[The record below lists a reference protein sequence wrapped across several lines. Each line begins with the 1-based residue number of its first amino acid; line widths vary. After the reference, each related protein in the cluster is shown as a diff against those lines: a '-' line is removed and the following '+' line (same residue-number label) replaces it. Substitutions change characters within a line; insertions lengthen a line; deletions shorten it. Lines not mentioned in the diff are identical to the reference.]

1 MAVEITQNLTQVT
14 ISTAGV
20 QGLKGETGA
29 TGASA
34 DSSALVTTSSF
45 NQFTSSIQ
53 SDVNS
58 IKAWTASL
66 ELINTID
73 TELLQFYQTT
83 SSLNTQTGSQNS
95 INLGIST
102 ATGSLIG
109 ITNGLMAFTAALD
122 STYASDVQLLP
133 ILQVTRSIEL
143 HSGSMVGITNGLMA
157 YTSSNESWKDGIRGE
172 ISAIEAWTS
181 SLELINT
188 IDTELLQ
195 LYQTTASLNSK
206 TGSYATTGSNTF
218 NGNQTI
224 NGYITLQNGA
234 VIKDTSNNGVSFGY
248 LAGDIN
254 QGTQSLALGNGAG
267 YQNQSHGT
275 VAIGTNAGAVN
286 QGLRATALGSLAGTY
301 NQGEYAVAIGNY
313 AAPNNQASHSI
324 VISALG
330 TALENTISNS
340 LVIAPIRN
348 ISGGDGVLQYNN
360 TTKEVSYSNSISSS
374 ILISGSIVPSVAE
387 GSYTSSFSLG
397 SSTNAWKD
405 IWVSEGSINFVNS
418 LTGVTSSISLNTT
431 TNEIVVSNLS
441 INTASLDSRIVA
453 IETAAL
459 SASFFTSS
467 IQFTSSFDERYT
479 QTSSLNTF
487 TGSFNAISSSFAT
500 TGSNQF
506 SGSQY
511 ITSGGLVFNNGVQ
524 LYEDDSDLYI
534 QSLSEIR
541 VRANGNNYKFG
552 NDGNFYTSVG
562 GVVFSGDG
570 LINQIPG
577 ASGDNIN
584 IVAGVNDGIVLTTDA
599 GDGDYVWDFD
609 KNGDLTV
616 PGNIYGAT
624 NLATNGG
631 NIFNGNQIIAGTLLV
646 SGSTDFDG
654 GISIT
659 GSINISGSITF
670 APSSTSDEVT
680 ASIAE
685 YRNGISLI
693 AETTDTDGYAQL
705 YWNGLPGTG
714 NTFDGSDLYS
724 WAYASGLGF
733 QIQYKDVAN
742 SKNFQWHFDTNGD
755 LSVARNI
762 KGVLNLATTGSNTF
776 SGNQTI
782 TGSLDVSGDIIG
794 SLLATN
800 GVISS
805 SAQITIQ
812 PSIYNGAATEIIS
825 ANGGYL
831 ELKTNDG
838 NNSVSI
844 GDSFVTIY
852 SNSNFWRFN
861 TDGEFVLP
869 NGTVQTTAFNKDN
882 VISFG
887 FATTGSNTFSGNQTI
902 TGSLMISGSGS
913 LNGDNIVASNTIMKI
928 ETISS
933 ASYAAL
939 NPPVSGTLYIII

>member
-14 ISTAGV
+14 ISSAGV
-20 QGLKGETGA
+20 QGLKGETGPA
-29 TGASA
+29 GASA

-83 SSLNTQTGSQNS
+83 ASLNTQ
-95 INLGIST
+95 
-102 ATGSLIG
+102 TGSLIG
-109 ITNGLMAFTAALD
+109 ITNRLMAFTAALD
-122 STYASDVQLLP
+122 LTYASDAQLYQ
-133 ILQVTRSIEL
+133 IYQATRSMEL
-143 HSGSMVGITNGLMA
+143 HSGSMAGITNGLMA
-157 YTSSNESWKDGIRGE
+157 YTSSNESWKTGIRSE

-340 LVIAPIRN
+340 LIIAPIRN

-418 LTGVTSSISLNTT
+418 LTGATSSISLNTT
-431 TNEIVVSNLS
+431 TNEIIVSNLS

-453 IETAAL
+453 IENAAL

-487 TGSFNAISSSFAT
+487 TASFNAISSSFAT
-500 TGSNQF
+500 TGSNTF
-506 SGSQY
+506 
-511 ITSGGLVFNNGVQ
+511 I
-524 LYEDDSDLYI
+524 
-534 QSLSEIR
+534 
-541 VRANGNNYKFG
+541 
-552 NDGNFYTSVG
+552 
-562 GVVFSGDG
+562 
-570 LINQIPG
+570 
-577 ASGDNIN
+577 
-584 IVAGVNDGIVLTTDA
+584 
-599 GDGDYVWDFD
+599 
-609 KNGDLTV
+609 
-616 PGNIYGAT
+616 
-624 NLATNGG
+624 
-631 NIFNGNQIIAGTLLV
+631 GNQIVSGSFNV
-646 SGSTDFDG
+646 SGSTVQSG
-654 GISIT
+654 NNTLTGNTILS
-659 GSINISGSITF
+659 GSISISGSTTF
-670 APSSTSDEVT
+670 
-680 ASIAE
+680 
-685 YRNGISLI
+685 NGVH
-693 AETTDTDGYAQL
+693 T
-705 YWNGLPGTG
+705 
-714 NTFDGSDLYS
+714 
-724 WAYASGLGF
+724 
-733 QIQYKDVAN
+733 
-742 SKNFQWHFDTNGD
+742 
-755 LSVARNI
+755 LS
-762 KGVLNLATTGSNTF
+762 GSNTIVGNTIMTGTNTIIGNTKMSGSIDVSGSSNF
-776 SGNQTI
+776 HNSIFIVTGSQFYTGSSDFKGNQTI
-782 TGSLDVSGDIIG
+782 TGSLNVTGNINVESGSGFYYYGNKLFNRGQFYHTATLSGSANTAYPFQYNTTDVS
-794 SLLATN
+794 
-800 GVISS
+800 
-805 SAQITIQ
+805 
-812 PSIYNGAATEIIS
+812 
-825 ANGGYL
+825 
-831 ELKTNDG
+831 
-838 NNSVSI
+838 
-844 GDSFVTIY
+844 VT
-852 SNSNFWRFN
+852 
-861 TDGEFVLP
+861 
-869 NGTVQTTAFNKDN
+869 NGTVYVDNDSRIYVKHSGIYNVQFSAQLHTTVNQACDFS
-882 VISFG
+882 VWFSM
-887 FATTGSNTFSGNQTI
+887 TGSNIEN
-902 TGSLMISGSGS
+902 
-913 LNGDNIVASNTIMKI
+913 SNTDFSI
-928 ETISS
+928 EKVSGGGFQL
-933 ASYAAL
+933 AAL
-939 NPPVSGTLYIII
+939 NYLAHIQSGSYIELYYSKTTANGQIQAKGTQSTPTRPATPSVILTVTQVA